1 MYGMDEPVTLYR
13 RHWTVTNTVK
23 RLKCGKT
30 WRKGDVVVSACV
42 KGNAAYVMIA
52 APNRYWPAHGKYM
65 YTYMEAPR
73 SMFDLLIDRLHGIGE
88 ELGVSMKDVASYLFD
103 RMLAKKKQKSSV

>member
-1 MYGMDEPVTLYR
+1 MDEPATLYV

-23 RLKCGKT
+23 RLKCGRA

-42 KGNAAYVMIA
+42 KGNAAYVMVT
-52 APNRYWPAHGKYM
+52 APNKYWPAHGKYM

-73 SMFDLLIDRLHGIGE
+73 DMVVLLVDRLHGVAE
-88 ELGVSMKDVASYLFD
+88 ELGVSMKDVASYILD
-103 RMLAKKKQKSSV
+103 RMLAEAKKKQKRRV

>member
-1 MYGMDEPVTLYR
+1 MDEPITLYR

-42 KGNAAYVMIA
+42 KGNAAYVMIT
-52 APNRYWPAHGKYM
+52 APNKYWPAHGRYI

-73 SMFDLLIDRLHGIGE
+73 DMAMLLVDRLHGIGE
-88 ELGVSMKDVASYLFD
+88 ELGVSMKDVASYILD
-103 RMLAKKKQKSSV
+103 RLAEAKKKQKRHV